1 MNNQAKNIATSSLF
15 GHSGMAP
22 QPQPHHP
29 NPIQQWNHPNPLL
42 SQSQSHPQTQFHGL
56 FQFSEPQSQV
66 FAQAQYAQA
75 QLQSQAARA
84 HPQVPQ
90 TLPFA
95 HLHNLKT
102 NTANGVSSLGT
113 GSAKRA
119 TLKPP
124 LRSHNSLNM
133 NQSTPFKATELTPA
147 VLQKKQIPEKV
158 AALLPESAL
167 YTQLLDFEAQVD
179 ASLARRKIDIQE
191 TKLPPHVQK
200 TLRVYVFNTFS
211 NHAKM
216 DADNRKADDE
226 SWWSLKIIG
235 RILEDGVDSMSGIS
249 QGSSP
254 LYPKFSAF
262 FKKITILLD
271 QSLYPDNHVTVWDSA
286 RSPTQQDGFEVK
298 RKGNKEFTAVIAIEM
313 NYTPDKFM
321 VSPPLSKLLGIEVET
336 RPRIIATLSNYVK
349 SRKLQIPND
358 PSFFI
363 CDPSLQMVFGEEK
376 MDFTMVSQKL
386 AQHLTQ
392 PQPIHMEHNIK
403 LSGHSPAVSACY
415 DIQVDVPFPL
425 EKDMSTFLAGFESQK
440 EIEAYD
446 EAIRTS
452 LKKIQEHHRR
462 RAFFLS
468 FSQSPAEFIDT
479 LIASQSKDLKL
490 VAGDASH
497 NVQKELP
504 SEFFNQPWVEDAVI
518 RYLNRKSA
526 GSDAHGHN

>member
-1 MNNQAKNIATSSLF
+1 MNNQAKNIAASSLF

-22 QPQPHHP
+22 QKHHP

-42 SQSQSHPQTQFHGL
+42 SQSQSHPQTQFPGP
-56 FQFSEPQSQV
+56 FQFSDPQNQV
-66 FAQAQYAQA
+66 FAKAQY
-75 QLQSQAARA
+75 SQAHLHSPAALA
-84 HPQVPQ
+84 HPQPQ
-90 TLPFA
+90 THPFA
-95 HLHNLKT
+95 HLHSVNT
-102 NTANGVSSLGT
+102 NTANGTSSPAT

-119 TLKPP
+119 TPKPP
-124 LRSHNSLNM
+124 LRSHNSLNT
-133 NQSTPFKATELTPA
+133 NQSMPFKATELTPA
-147 VLQKKQIPEKV
+147 ARQKKQTPEKV

-179 ASLARRKIDIQE
+179 AALARRKIDVQE
-191 TKLPPHVQK
+191 AKLPPHVQK

-216 DADNRKADDE
+216 DAENRKADE
-226 SWWSLKIIG
+226 SWWSLKITG
-235 RILEDGVDSMSGIS
+235 RILEDGMDSVSGTS

-254 LYPKFSAF
+254 SYPKFSAF

-271 QSLYPDNHVTVWDSA
+271 QSLYPNNHVIVWDSA
-286 RSPTQQDGFEVK
+286 RSPTEQDGFEVK
-298 RKGNKEFTAVIAIEM
+298 RKGNKEFTALIAIEM

-321 VSPPLSKLLGIEVET
+321 VSSPLSKLLGIEVET
-336 RPRIIATLSNYVK
+336 RSRIIATLFNYVK
-349 SRKLQIPND
+349 SRKLQSPND

-386 AQHLTQ
+386 SQHLSQ
-392 PQPIHMEHNIK
+392 PRPIHLEHNIK

-446 EAIRTS
+446 EAICGS
-452 LKKIQEHHRR
+452 LKKIQEHRRR

-468 FSQSPAEFIDT
+468 FSQYPAEFIDT
-479 LIASQSKDLKL
+479 LISSESKDLKL

-497 NVQKELP
+497 NVEKELR

-518 RYLNRKSA
+518 RYLNRKTA
-526 GSDAHGHN
+526 GSDAHGRN